1 MGWERRNYYLIYYII
16 SFILIFFSIITFFIS
31 QKIRQYLTIS
41 LSSIFFSFYFFEG
54 YLTYHNNFLPHEKI
68 YKKIT
73 GKKWDKR
80 TKFEIYNDL
89 KKIDSEI
96 TVNRGIPDFFW
107 EPNSNYKILP
117 LGGISNI
124 KTIHCNENGYFS
136 IYNSDRY
143 GFNNPDEE
151 WDSQEIEFLLVGD
164 SFTHGACVNRPNDI
178 GSVLRTLSNKSVL
191 NLGFGGN
198 GPLLEY
204 ATLREY
210 LRPNVKNVLWLFY
223 ENDAGPIPAASLS
236 PNSKRLRNYLDD
248 LFYTQN
254 LKLKQKEID
263 ELLHNLISDQYDKTL
278 EKTKFNFFISF
289 VSFLKL
295 PNTRERLNNYLPKR
309 FKPKYKGYFQP
320 PLPVE
325 FKEILE
331 LSKALSEQNNSKFY
345 FIYLPN
351 FHRYDKENRWMIEKF
366 DDSNYKS
373 LIKIT
378 SELNIPF
385 IDIHAEVFEK
395 EKDPLSLYPFGWAH
409 YHYNIEGYKKTANTI
424 YDFIINK

>member
-1 MGWERRNYYLIYYII
+1 M
-16 SFILIFFSIITFFIS
+16 
-31 QKIRQYLTIS
+31 
-41 LSSIFFSFYFFEG
+41 
-54 YLTYHNNFLPHEKI
+54 
-68 YKKIT
+68 
-73 GKKWDKR
+73 
-80 TKFEIYNDL
+80 
-89 KKIDSEI
+89 
-96 TVNRGIPDFFW
+96 
-107 EPNSNYKILP
+107 
-117 LGGISNI
+117 
-124 KTIHCNENGYFS
+124 
-136 IYNSDRY
+136 
-143 GFNNPDEE
+143 
-151 WDSQEIEFLLVGD
+151 VGD